1 MLKLG
6 SIAPV
11 VALSRP
17 RPACAVP
24 LSQLNAPATY
34 SQLPSSARSRTVPPS
49 ERPTQLS
56 MIAPV
61 DGLSATRFFRETP
74 LTFLKAPP
82 TISVPPGPARSV
94 LTAPSSTGRKVVDMV
109 PVVRSYA
116 KR

>member
-1 MLKLG
+1 M
-6 SIAPV
+6 
-11 VALSRP
+11 
-17 RPACAVP
+17 
-24 LSQLNAPATY
+24 
-34 SQLPSSARSRTVPPS
+34 PPS